1 MSPRASV
8 ASEYLRVQN
17 PSEANETVVNG
28 SNNLE
33 FSPGKHQ
40 AKPRFLKDL
49 SRIKPQMMLKLLS
62 SNKLSEDKKVDFAFA
77 EGFNRQAEASSH
89 EEMMELFP
97 LSTGFGSNP
106 RVTERNITL
115 PSEIGLTDPNSS
127 KCVLAKVPEKPSTA
141 QLTIFYNGAMNV
153 YDMPTAKAQAIM
165 KLASANSS
173 SKTRI
178 STITSGKIEQIS
190 QQQPSKPALNAVNEN
205 QPQKLA
211 VGMEIV
217 RKLSLQ
223 RFLQKRKERFNSVAP
238 YSTMETATSPW
249 KAGKDSDDQIILS
262 LSCP

>member
-28 SNNLE
+28 SNSLE

-40 AKPRFLKDL
+40 AKPRFLQDL

-115 PSEIGLTDPNSS
+115 PSEIGLTDPNSR
-127 KCVLAKVPEKPSTA
+127 CVLAKVPEKPSTA

-178 STITSGKIEQIS
+178 STITSGKIE
-190 QQQPSKPALNAVNEN
+190 QQPSKPALNAVNEN